1 MADELT
7 LDALVFTA
15 DGVELGR
22 VKKIEP
28 SAFLVNAPKAFD
40 YWLEETLVKTAT
52 AERID
57 ISINQADLGAYKM
70 DKPFDHNGFQE
81 RHADGLDPRNV
92 QTQAMFRGGRSRL

>member
-1 MADELT
+1 MAEELT
-7 LDALVFTA
+7 VDALVFTA
-15 DGVELGR
+15 DGHELGR

-28 SAFLVNAPKAFD
+28 SAFQVNAPKAFD
-40 YWLEETLVKTAT
+40 YWLEQTLVQTAT

-81 RHADGLDPRNV
+81 GHPAGLDPRNV
-92 QTQAMFRGGRSRL
+92 QAKAMIRGGQPRL

>member
-57 ISINQADLGAYKM
+57 ISINQAD
-70 DKPFDHNGFQE
+70 KPFDHNGFQE